1 MKFIFAYLLMVIFVN
16 LGFSYLPI
24 LNSPFG
30 PVPAMA
36 FFVGAVFVLRDYAQR
51 EAGHH
56 VLWAIA
62 IACVISWFLGDPR
75 VVYASVTSFA
85 VSEFLD
91 YAIFTI
97 TKKPFHQRVV
107 VSSAIAVPI
116 DSFIFLHMIGFASWG
131 SIIAMSLSKF
141 AASAILYIIYEG
153 RKEKNSKVLSN
164 ESFNQVVELNKAK
177 PNPTSELTALMKR
190 KR

>member
-1 MKFIFAYLLMVIFVN
+1 MKFIVAYLLMVVFVN
-16 LGFSYLPI
+16 LGFSYLPV
-24 LNSPFG
+24 LSTPLG

-36 FFVGAVFVLRDYAQR
+36 FFVGCVFVLRDYAQR
-51 EAGHH
+51 AAGHH

-62 IACVISWFLGDPR
+62 VACAISWLLGDPI

-85 VSEFLD
+85 VSELLD

-107 VSSAIAVPI
+107 ISSLIAVPV

-141 AASAILYIIYEG
+141 AASAVLYVIYEG
-153 RKEKNSKVLSN
+153 RKRNG
-164 ESFNQVVELNKAK
+164 
-177 PNPTSELTALMKR
+177 LTVA
-190 KR
+190 